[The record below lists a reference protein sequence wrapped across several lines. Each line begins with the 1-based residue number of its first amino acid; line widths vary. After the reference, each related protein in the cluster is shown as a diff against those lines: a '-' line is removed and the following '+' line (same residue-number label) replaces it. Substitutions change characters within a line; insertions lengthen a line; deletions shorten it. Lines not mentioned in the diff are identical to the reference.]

1 MTVQDPIQTEQTE
14 THAAPSNWLS
24 AENRHDSGVYN
35 KHQVVMVR
43 GKGSL
48 VWDESGREYIDCVGG
63 YGVATI
69 GHSHPDVV
77 QAIRDQADTLLVMP
91 QSLPND
97 KRAEFLTELVSVLPE
112 GLDRVFL
119 CNSGTEAME
128 AAKKFAITATGRQH
142 FVSMKRGFSGRSLGA
157 LALTWEPKY
166 REPFGDAVDNKNVS
180 FVTYGNIEELRAAIT
195 EDTAA
200 VILEPVQG
208 EGGVRP
214 ANADFIRAARQI
226 TREKGAL
233 LIMDEIQTGFC
244 RTGKMFAVEHFC
256 AESCQDA
263 DGIRCGC
270 NVAADC
276 LVKPDGMTLA
286 KAMAGGVPIGAFVM
300 TGDVADK
307 MPKGGHGTTFG
318 GNPLSMAAGV
328 AAIRAMKNEGMAEQA
343 RVKGEYFME
352 KLRAISSSKIR
363 EVRGLG
369 LMIGVEL
376 KEKSAPYIDAL
387 EHQEGVLALQA
398 TPLVVRFLPPVVI
411 TTEQIDSVVAAFER
425 VLNSV
430 NPRAER
436 VAQLAEQAG
445 EKQSE

>member
-1 MTVQDPIQTEQTE
+1 MTVQNE
-14 THAAPSNWLS
+14 SKWLS
-24 AENRHDSGVYN
+24 AEMQYDSGVYN

-43 GKGSL
+43 AQGAT
-48 VWDESGREYIDCVGG
+48 VWDENGRAYIDCVAG
-63 YGVATI
+63 YGVANI

-77 QAIRDQADTLLVMP
+77 KAIKDQADKLIVMP
-91 QSLPND
+91 QTLPND
-97 KRAEFLTELVSVLPE
+97 KRAEFLSELVGVLPA
-112 GLDRVFL
+112 GIDRVFL

-166 REPFGDAVDNKNVS
+166 REPFGEAVDNKNVS

-195 EDTAA
+195 DQTAA
-200 VILEPVQG
+200 VIVEPVQG

-214 ANADFIRAARQI
+214 ATIEFIQAARQI
-226 TREKGAL
+226 TQEKGAL

-244 RTGKMFAVEHFC
+244 RTGKMFATEHF
-256 AESCQDA
+256 
-263 DGIRCGC
+263 G
-270 NVAADC
+270 V
-276 LVKPDGMTLA
+276 VPDGMTLA
-286 KAMAGGVPIGAFVM
+286 KAMAGGVPVGAFAM
-300 TGDVADK
+300 TGEVADR

-328 AAIRAMKNEGMAEQA
+328 AAIRAMKREGMAEQA
-343 RVKGEYFME
+343 REKGDYFMQ
-352 KLRAISSSKIR
+352 KLRAINSPKIR
-363 EVRGLG
+363 EVRGMG

-376 KEKSAPYIDAL
+376 KEKSGPYIDAL
-387 EHQEGVLALQA
+387 EHQEGVLTLQA

-411 TTEQIDSVVAAFER
+411 TTEQIDRVVAAFER

-436 VAQLAEQAG
+436 AAQLAGAQPAAED
-445 EKQSE
+445 KQTE